1 MRRLRTRR
9 PAHSATTAHACA
21 AYPFVADG
29 GLGREGVY
37 IGRDAY
43 GAAFCFCP
51 FLLYP
56 EVITS
61 PNTVIFGEVGAHK
74 SGLVKVYLLRQILH
88 GHQGFVLDVK
98 GEYGPLCRP
107 LGVDPFRL
115 RPGGDQKLNAIDR
128 RLGRDGQ
135 LSVLRSV
142 SRQVLVRELTPE
154 EDAALR
160 VALDQVN
167 ATAAEREPA
176 IPDVVDALLHPS
188 EAMVQGVSATDAV
201 ELAASCRQVALAL
214 QRLCDGDLRGMF
226 DGPTSESIDL
236 DAPLVVIDLSAV
248 HDTTAIGLLM
258 LCAGAFLRGVF
269 AERKRIAEETG
280 VPGRLMIFVIEEGWR
295 LTADIG
301 AAEFL
306 QELWKLCRAW
316 GIQNILVVHR
326 ITDLGASGDDG
337 SREAKLAEGLL
348 SDAGV
353 KIVHRQ
359 PPDQREAII
368 GLLGR
373 SESEAEL
380 ILSGRPGEAMWIV
393 GERSVLAA
401 TRISSFERPIVD
413 TDFRMRSAAT

>member
-37 IGRDAY
+37 IGRDAH
-43 GAAFCFCP
+43 GGAFCFDP
-51 FLLYP
+51 SLLYP

-61 PNTVIFGEVGAHK
+61 QNTVIFGEVGSRK
-74 SGLVKVYLLRQILH
+74 STLGKVYLYRAVLH
-88 GHQGFVLDVK
+88 RRQGFVLDVK
-98 GEYGPLCRP
+98 GEYGPLCRA
-107 LGVDPFRL
+107 LGVEAFRL
-115 RPGGDQKLNAIDR
+115 RPGGDQQLNAIDQ

-142 SRQVLVRELTPE
+142 ARQVLVRELLPE

-167 ATAAEREPA
+167 DAVTDREPT
-176 IPDVVDALLHPS
+176 IPDVVEALLRPG
-188 EAMVQGVSATDAV
+188 EAMVRGVSAGDAA

-214 QRLCDGDLRGMF
+214 QRLCEGDLRGMF
-226 DGPTSESIDL
+226 DGPTSQSIDL

-248 HDTTAIGLLM
+248 PDNTAIGILM
-258 LCAGAFLRGVF
+258 ICAGAFLRGVF

-280 VPGRLMIFVIEEGWR
+280 DPGRHMILVIEEGWR
-295 LTADIG
+295 LTGDIA

-316 GIQNILVVHR
+316 GIQNILIVHR

-348 SDAGV
+348 SDAEV

-359 PPDQREAII
+359 SPDQREAIV
-368 GLLGR
+368 GTLGR
-373 SESEAEL
+373 SESEAEI
-380 ILSGRPGEAMWIV
+380 ILSERPGEAMWIV
-393 GERSVLAA
+393 GDRSVLAA

-413 TDFRMRSAAT
+413 TDFRMRSGSA

>member
-1 MRRLRTRR
+1 MKRLRTRH
-9 PAHSATTAHACA
+9 PAHSTTSAHACA

-29 GLGREGVY
+29 GLGRKGVY

-43 GAAFCFCP
+43 GGAFSFDA

-56 EVITS
+56 EVVS
-61 PNTVIFGEVGAHK
+61 SLNTIIFGEVGTRK
-74 SGLVKVYLLRQILH
+74 STLVKVYLPRQILH

-98 GEYGPLCRP
+98 GEYGPLCRA
-107 LGVDPFRL
+107 LGIDPFRL
-115 RPGGDQKLNAIDR
+115 RPGGDQKLNAIDQ

-142 SRQVLVRELTPE
+142 SRQVLARELTPE

-160 VALDQVN
+160 VALDEVN
-167 ATAAEREPA
+167 TDVTGREPI
-176 IPDVVDALLHPS
+176 IPDVVDLLLHPS
-188 EAMVQGVSATDAV
+188 EAMVRGVSAPDLV
-201 ELAASCRQVALAL
+201 DMAASCRQVALAL
-214 QRLCDGDLRGMF
+214 QRLCEGDLRGMF
-226 DGPTSESIDL
+226 DGPTSGSIDL

-248 HDTTAIGLLM
+248 RDTAAIGILM
-258 LCAGAFLRGVF
+258 ICAGAFLRGVF
-269 AERKRIAEETG
+269 AERKQIAEETG
-280 VPGRLMIFVIEEGWR
+280 VTGRQMILVIEEGWR
-295 LTADIG
+295 LTGDIG

-348 SDAGV
+348 SDAEI

-368 GLLGR
+368 GRLGR
-373 SESEAEL
+373 SESEAEI
-380 ILSGRPGEAMWIV
+380 ILSERPGEALWIV
-393 GERSVLAA
+393 GDRSVLAA
-401 TRISSFERPIVD
+401 TRISSFERPIVF
-413 TDFRMRSAAT
+413 TDHRMGSTP

>member
-1 MRRLRTRR
+1 MMRLRTRR
-9 PAHSATTAHACA
+9 PPHSATTAHACA

-29 GLGREGVY
+29 GLGRTGVY
-37 IGRDAY
+37 IGRDAF
-43 GAAFCFCP
+43 GGAFCFDA

-56 EVITS
+56 EVINST
-61 PNTVIFGEVGAHK
+61 NTMIFGEVGTHK
-74 SGLVKVYLLRQILH
+74 SGLVKVYVPRQILH
-88 GHQGFVLDVK
+88 GKQGFILDVK
-98 GEYGPLCRP
+98 GEYGPLGEAWGC
-107 LGVDPFRL
+107 VPFVL

-128 RLGRDGQ
+128 RLDREGQ

-142 SRQVLVRELTPE
+142 SRQVLIRELTPE

-167 ATAAEREPA
+167 ATVTDREPI
-176 IPDVVDALLHPS
+176 IPDIVDALLHPS
-188 EAMVQGVSATDAV
+188 EEMVRGVSATDAL
-201 ELAASCRQVALAL
+201 ELAASCRQAALAL
-214 QRLCDGDLRGMF
+214 QRLCEGDLRGMF

-236 DAPLVVIDLSAV
+236 DAPLVIIDLSAV
-248 HDTTAIGLLM
+248 RDMAAIGILM
-258 LCAGAFLRGVF
+258 TCAGAFLRGVF

-280 VPGRLMIFVIEEGWR
+280 VPGRQIIFAIEEGWR
-295 LTADIG
+295 FMVDIG

-326 ITDLGASGDDG
+326 ITDLSASGDDG
-337 SREAKLAEGLL
+337 SRAAKLAEGLL
-348 SDAGV
+348 SDAEV

-368 GLLGR
+368 GMLGR

-380 ILSGRPGEAMWIV
+380 ILGARPGEAMWIV
-393 GERSVLAA
+393 GDHSVLAS
-401 TRISSFERPIVD
+401 TRISSLERAIVYN
-413 TDFRMRSAAT
+413 DFRMAKESA

>member
-21 AYPFVADG
+21 AYPFVAGG
-29 GLGREGVY
+29 GLGRAGVY
-37 IGRDAY
+37 IGSDAY
-43 GAAFCFCP
+43 GGAFCFDP

-61 PNTVIFGEVGAHK
+61 QNTVIFGEVGTHK
-74 SGLVKVYLLRQILH
+74 SGLVKVYLYRGILH
-88 GHQGFVLDVK
+88 RYQGFVLDVK
-98 GEYGPLCRP
+98 GEYGPLCRA

-115 RPGGDQKLNAIDR
+115 RPGGDQQLNAIDQ

-142 SRQVLVRELTPE
+142 ARQVLLRELAPE

-167 ATAAEREPA
+167 EAVADREPT
-176 IPDVVDALLHPS
+176 IPGVVEVLLHPS
-188 EAMVQGVSATDAV
+188 ESMVRGVSAAGAG

-214 QRLCDGDLRGMF
+214 QRLCEGDLRGMF

-248 HDTTAIGLLM
+248 PDTTAIGILM
-258 LCAGAFLRGVF
+258 ICAGAFLRGVF

-280 VPGRLMIFVIEEGWR
+280 VTGRQMIFVIEEGWR
-295 LTADIG
+295 VTGDTG

-348 SDAGV
+348 SDAEV

-373 SESEAEL
+373 SESETEI
-380 ILSGRPGEAMWIV
+380 ILSERPGEAMWIV

-401 TRISSFERPIVD
+401 TRISSFERSIVY
-413 TDFRMRSAAT
+413 TDHRMKSGSA